1 MSRSLDA
8 QNRLQQLETI
18 IGAPAAHLGLAEVLV
33 ETLQRLRDALAVDTA
48 TVLRYQASG
57 RQLVAFAAAGI
68 EEEVHQGV
76 RVPVGSGFAGRVA
89 LERVPVIL
97 DHVDETTVV
106 NSLLWERGLRSML
119 GVPMVAGSE
128 LVGVLHV
135 GSLTPRQFDEAEV
148 ATMLVIAD
156 RLAMAIQL
164 EAREENR
171 TATMA
176 LQRSLLPSTLPE
188 VPGLTFGARYVPGA
202 ETGLGGDWYDLF
214 TLPGDRVGVVMGD
227 VSGHGLEAAVIM
239 GRLRSALRA
248 YALDSESPADVL
260 AKLDRK
266 ANHFEHGAMATVAY
280 GIIGPD
286 RETLTLSLAGHL
298 PPVLAVPGEPGRL
311 VDAPPDPPIGLT
323 IGAPDRRTTVVGLS
337 TEAVVAF
344 YTDGLVERR
353 DRPVDVGMAQLA
365 EIMRAG
371 EPDRVCARIMATMI
385 GNRPAQDDVALLAI
399 QRPSVPA
406 GS

>member
-8 QNRLQQLETI
+8 QNRLQQLEAI
-18 IGAPAAHLGLAEVLV
+18 LGAPAAHLGLAELLA
-33 ETLQRLRDALAVDTA
+33 ETLHRLREVMEVDTA
-48 TVLRYQASG
+48 TVLRYQHSG

-89 LERVPVIL
+89 LERAPVIL
-97 DHVDETTVV
+97 DHVDDSTVV
-106 NSLLWERGLRSML
+106 NSLLWERGLHSML
-119 GVPMVAGSE
+119 GVPMLAGSE
-128 LVGVLHV
+128 LVGVLHI
-135 GSLTPRQFDEAEV
+135 GSEALRRFGEPEV
-148 ATMLVIAD
+148 ALMQLVAD
-156 RLAMAIQL
+156 RLAAAIQL
-164 EAREENR
+164 EAQEENR

-176 LQRSLLPSTLPE
+176 LQRSLLPSSLPD
-188 VPGLTFGARYVPGA
+188 VSGLAFGARYVPGA

-214 TLPGDRVGVVMGD
+214 SLPGDRLGVVMGD
-227 VSGHGLEAAVIM
+227 VSGHGLDAAVIM

-248 YALDSESPADVL
+248 YALDSESPAEVL

-280 GIIGPD
+280 GVIGPD

-298 PPVLAVPGEPGRL
+298 PPVLAVPGEAGRL
-311 VDAPPDPPIGLT
+311 VDVPPDPPIGLT
-323 IGAPDRRTTVVGLS
+323 IGVPERRTTVVSLP
-337 TEAVVAF
+337 EDAVLVL

-353 DRPVDVGMAQLA
+353 DRPVDVGMTQLA
-365 EIMRAG
+365 AAVRAG
-371 EPDRVCARIMATMI
+371 DPERVCAQAMAAMI
-385 GNRPAQDDVALLAI
+385 GNRAAQDDVAVLAI
-399 QRPSVPA
+399 QHRAVPA

>member
-8 QNRLQQLETI
+8 HDRLQQLETI
-18 IGAPAAHLGLAEVLV
+18 LGHPAEHLGLPELLT
-33 ETLQRLRDALAVDTA
+33 ETLRRLRDAMAVDTA
-48 TVLRYQASG
+48 TVLRYQANG

-89 LERVPVIL
+89 LERAPVIL
-97 DHVDETTVV
+97 DHVDDTTVV
-106 NSLLWERGLRSML
+106 NSLLWERGLHSML
-119 GVPMVAGSE
+119 GVPMIAGGE

-135 GSLTPRQFDEAEV
+135 GSVTPRQFGEPEV
-148 ATMLVIAD
+148 ATMQLLAD
-156 RLAMAIQL
+156 RLAMAIQV
-164 EAREENR
+164 EALEENR

-176 LQRSLLPSTLPE
+176 LQRSLLPSSLPE
-188 VPGLTFGARYVPGA
+188 VPGLDFGARYVPGA

-214 TLPGDRVGVVMGD
+214 SLPGDRLGVVMGD
-227 VSGHGLEAAVIM
+227 VSGHGLDAAVIM

-248 YALDSESPADVL
+248 YALDCESPAEVL

-280 GIIGPD
+280 GIIGPA
-286 RETLTLSLAGHL
+286 REALTLSLAGHL
-298 PPVLAVPGEPGRL
+298 PPVLALPGEAGRL
-311 VDAPPDPPIGLT
+311 VEAPPDPPIGLT
-323 IGAPDRRTTVVGLS
+323 IGEPERRTTVIDLPPEGVL
-337 TEAVVAF
+337 VL

-353 DRPVDVGMAQLA
+353 DRPVDIGMRQLA
-365 EIMRAG
+365 EAVRAG
-371 EPDRVCARIMATMI
+371 EPERVCARIMATMI
-385 GNRPAQDDVALLAI
+385 GHRAAQDDVALLAL
-399 QRPSVPA
+399 RRRSVPA

>member
-8 QNRLQQLETI
+8 QSRLQQLETI
-18 IGAPAAHLGLAEVLV
+18 LGAPAAHLGLGEVLA
-33 ETLQRLRDALAVDTA
+33 ETLQRLREVMAVDTA
-48 TVLRYQASG
+48 TVLRYQPSG

-106 NSLLWERGLRSML
+106 NSLLWERGLHSML
-119 GVPMVAGSE
+119 GVPMLAGSE

-135 GSLTPRQFDEAEV
+135 GSVAHREFGAADV
-148 ATMLVIAD
+148 ATMQLLAD
-156 RLAMAIQL
+156 RLATAVQA

-188 VPGLTFGARYVPGA
+188 VPGLAFGARYVPGA

-214 TLPGDRVGVVMGD
+214 ALPGDRLGVVMGD
-227 VSGHGLEAAVIM
+227 VSGHGLDAAVIM

-248 YALDSESPADVL
+248 YALDSESPAEVL

-286 RETLTLSLAGHL
+286 RQALTLSLAGHL
-298 PPVLAVPGEPGRL
+298 PPVLALPGDAGRL
-311 VDAPPDPPIGLT
+311 VEVPPDPPIGLT
-323 IGAPDRRTTVVGLS
+323 IGAPGRRTTVVELP
-337 TEAVVAF
+337 EDAVLAF

-365 EIMRAG
+365 ASVRAG
-371 EPDRVCARIMATMI
+371 EPDRVCAQVMAAMI
-385 GNRPAQDDVALLAI
+385 GNRAAQDDVALLAI
-399 QRPSVPA
+399 RRLSVPA

>member
-8 QNRLQQLETI
+8 QNRLHQLETI
-18 IGAPAAHLGLAEVLV
+18 LGAPAAHLGLAEVLV
-33 ETLQRLRDALAVDTA
+33 ETLQRLREVMAVDTA
-48 TVLRYQASG
+48 TVLRYQPSG

-106 NSLLWERGLRSML
+106 NSLLWERGLHSML

-135 GSLTPRQFDEAEV
+135 GSVAPREFGEADV
-148 ATMLVIAD
+148 ATMQLLAD
-156 RLAMAIQL
+156 RLAMAIQV
-164 EAREENR
+164 EALEENR

-176 LQRSLLPSTLPE
+176 LQRSLLPSSLPE
-188 VPGLTFGARYVPGA
+188 VAGLAFGARYVPGA
-202 ETGLGGDWYDLF
+202 ETGIGGDWYDLF
-214 TLPGDRVGVVMGD
+214 TLPGDRLGVVMGD
-227 VSGHGLEAAVIM
+227 VSGHGLDAAVIM

-248 YALDSESPADVL
+248 YALDCESPADVL

-286 RETLTLSLAGHL
+286 REALTLSLAGHL
-298 PPVLAVPGEPGRL
+298 PPVLALAGEPGRL

-323 IGAPDRRTTVVGLS
+323 IGAPERRTTVVELPVG
-337 TEAVVAF
+337 AVLAF

-353 DRPVDVGMAQLA
+353 DRPVDVGMVQLA
-365 EIMRAG
+365 ATVRG
-371 EPDRVCARIMATMI
+371 GDPDRVCARIMAAMI
-385 GNRPAQDDVALLAI
+385 GNRAAQDDVALLTI
-399 QRPSVPA
+399 ERRSVPA

>member
-8 QNRLQQLETI
+8 HDRLQQLETI
-18 IGAPAAHLGLAEVLV
+18 IGAPAGHLVLAEVLV
-33 ETLQRLRDALAVDTA
+33 ETLRRLCQVMGVDTA
-48 TVLRYQASG
+48 TVLRYQPSA

-89 LERVPVIL
+89 LERAPVIL

-106 NSLLWERGLRSML
+106 NSLLWERGLHSML
-119 GVPMVAGSE
+119 GVPMIAGSE

-135 GSLTPRQFDEAEV
+135 GSVTPRPFGETEV
-148 ATMLVIAD
+148 ATMQLLAD
-156 RLAMAIQL
+156 RLAATIQV

-176 LQRSLLPSTLPE
+176 LQRSLLPNSLPA
-188 VPGLTFGARYVPGA
+188 VSGLEFGARYVPGA

-214 TLPGDRVGVVMGD
+214 TLPGDRLGVVMGD
-227 VSGHGLEAAVIM
+227 VSGHGLDAAVIM

-248 YALDSESPADVL
+248 YALDCESPADVL

-286 RETLTLSLAGHL
+286 REAVTLSLAGHL
-298 PPVLAVPGEPGRL
+298 PPVLVTPGVTGRL
-311 VDAPPDPPIGLT
+311 VDVPPDPPIGLT
-323 IGAPDRRTTVVGLS
+323 IGEPERRTTVVDLPPD
-337 TEAVVAF
+337 AVLTF

-353 DRPVDVGMAQLA
+353 DRPVDAGMQLLA
-365 EIMRAG
+365 DSVYAG
-371 EPDRVCARIMATMI
+371 EPERLCAQIMTAMI
-385 GNRPAQDDVALLAI
+385 GSRPAQDDVALLAI
-399 QRPSVPA
+399 RRLPVPA
-406 GS
+406 GG